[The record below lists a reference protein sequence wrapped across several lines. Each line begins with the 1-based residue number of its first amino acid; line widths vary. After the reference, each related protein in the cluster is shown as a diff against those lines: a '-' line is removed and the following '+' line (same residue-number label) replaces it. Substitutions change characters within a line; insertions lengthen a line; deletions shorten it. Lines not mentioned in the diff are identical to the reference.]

1 MTDQNTTDSRY
12 EKLLSNSAYRTN
24 ADKFM
29 ANYMRDISLTL
40 ALMYDLAKSEKEK
53 LHED

>member
-1 MTDQNTTDSRY
+1 MTNQNTNDSRY

-40 ALMYDLAKSEKEK
+40 ALMYDLAKSKKEK
-53 LHED
+53 PYD